1 MKAPACTP
9 RWSTPTA
16 SPPTGRV
23 GTLTWNN
30 PASYDSTKLDFD
42 RTNGLA
48 DHTGTTNKAMP
59 LSWELTS
66 LVRGWYEGTYPNY
79 GVMLM
84 SPSED
89 STVAD
94 RVQLVGSQHALADAR
109 PVFQI
114 QYRNNA
120 GLESY
125 WTYHEQSFSNGTT
138 AYINDYSG
146 NLVIQTPLTA
156 TAGSRMPYSLNMT
169 FNAYTA
175 HQYYR
180 QGYKGH
186 VTGYGNMTSN
196 DQRMDH
202 VNDLPGLSTE
212 VKSALVS
219 QGYKYAYTDAD
230 GTIHYF
236 KAVSGST
243 NTYEDEDGLDL
254 TLKTG
259 QTSANLFILESK
271 TGEKIEF
278 NSDGYI
284 LRMLDTEGNA
294 ITWTYSGRQLQK
306 VTDGAGKVTT
316 FGYSSEYHQT
326 VLTSVTIPPGKSPN

>member
-1 MKAPACTP
+1 M
-9 RWSTPTA
+9 
-16 SPPTGRV
+16 
-23 GTLTWNN
+23 
-30 PASYDSTKLDFD
+30 
-42 RTNGLA
+42 TN
-48 DHTGTTNKAMP
+48 
-59 LSWELTS
+59 
-66 LVRGWYEGTYPNY
+66 
-79 GVMLM
+79 
-84 SPSED
+84 
-89 STVAD
+89 
-94 RVQLVGSQHALADAR
+94 
-109 PVFQI
+109 
-114 QYRNNA
+114 
-120 GLESY
+120 
-125 WTYHEQSFSNGTT
+125 
-138 AYINDYSG
+138 
-146 NLVIQTPLTA
+146 
-156 TAGSRMPYSLNMT
+156 
-169 FNAYTA
+169 
-175 HQYYR
+175 
-180 QGYKGH
+180 
-186 VTGYGNMTSN
+186 N
-196 DQRMDH
+196 DQRIDH

-306 VTDGAGKVTT
+306 VTDGAGKVTDIGWVQDSNVT
-316 FGYSSEYHQT
+316 DVIS
-326 VLTSVTIPPGKSPN
+326 SVTNPAGEITKLSYGGGPLSKVTYPDGTTI

>member
-1 MKAPACTP
+1 
-9 RWSTPTA
+9 
-16 SPPTGRV
+16 
-23 GTLTWNN
+23 
-30 PASYDSTKLDFD
+30 
-42 RTNGLA
+42 
-48 DHTGTTNKAMP
+48 
-59 LSWELTS
+59 
-66 LVRGWYEGTYPNY
+66 
-79 GVMLM
+79 
-84 SPSED
+84 
-89 STVAD
+89 
-94 RVQLVGSQHALADAR
+94 
-109 PVFQI
+109 
-114 QYRNNA
+114 
-120 GLESY
+120 
-125 WTYHEQSFSNGTT
+125 
-138 AYINDYSG
+138 
-146 NLVIQTPLTA
+146 
-156 TAGSRMPYSLNMT
+156 
-169 FNAYTA
+169 
-175 HQYYR
+175 
-180 QGYKGH
+180 
-186 VTGYGNMTSN
+186 MTSN
-196 DQRMDH
+196 DQRIDH

-326 VLTSVTIPPGKSPN
+326 VLSSVTNPAGEITKLKYSTGFVPTVTYPDGTTIQFTRLNVSVDGTTYVLPSRITDKDGTYVQYADMRRGPIMSLKRG